1 MRSKG
6 GTALLGD
13 YMSTITAIE
22 YQKNNKNKV
31 NLYVDGEFKC
41 GLTAETA
48 VVARLK
54 KGQELSEEKL
64 TELLTTSEAQIAFDK
79 SLNCIS
85 KSGKTAYQVKQYLV
99 QKGFAPQAADSAL
112 QKLKDYKY
120 VDDEQYAVQYVAQGK
135 PTKGAVRL
143 KQELMLKGV
152 EKSVIEQALSALDQ
166 EETEQNAL
174 RVAEKFLKNKPLDVS
189 TAAKIN
195 RHLLGRGFDYE
206 TAGAVLEI
214 LRQKYSSQT
223 DD

>member
-1 MRSKG
+1 
-6 GTALLGD
+6 
-13 YMSTITAIE
+13 MSTITAIE

-79 SLNCIS
+79 SLNYIS

-112 QKLKDYKY
+112 QKLKDYNY
-120 VDDEQYAVQYVAQGK
+120 VDDEQYAAQYVAQGK
-135 PTKGAVRL
+135 PTKGAIRL